1 MTTTMNNRMEQI
13 NLLLSPD
20 GISVQWTE
28 KFKNNG
34 RKKGLLVHGREKNCS
49 PILYVDEDFWEKSDT
64 DIVEFLKDAYETHSC
79 QIDTDEFLS
88 RESILQK
95 VLPRVF
101 SASNISLMQ
110 KDHLVFEQQM
120 NLVFAFYV
128 PLCGDEKGMATVTLT
143 ELILRE
149 YDIDREE
156 LLVAA
161 AKNMEKET
169 VIEDMFLLLQKMGY
183 IPQEEEG
190 TAPSSLLVATNKAQ
204 LHGAGILFCK
214 EALLKIGEKLG
225 EKYVILPSSI
235 HECICVPFV
244 SEEEISHFRQMVREV
259 NQSAVLPEDRLTDSV
274 YLCDRGILSLAAE

>member
-1 MTTTMNNRMEQI
+1 
-13 NLLLSPD
+13 
-20 GISVQWTE
+20 
-28 KFKNNG
+28 
-34 RKKGLLVHGREKNCS
+34 
-49 PILYVDEDFWEKSDT
+49 
-64 DIVEFLKDAYETHSC
+64 
-79 QIDTDEFLS
+79 
-88 RESILQK
+88 
-95 VLPRVF
+95 
-101 SASNISLMQ
+101 
-110 KDHLVFEQQM
+110 
-120 NLVFAFYV
+120 
-128 PLCGDEKGMATVTLT
+128 MATVTLT

-149 YDIDREE
+149 YDIDRKE

-190 TAPSSLLVATNKAQ
+190 TAPSSLLVVTNKAQ

-214 EALLKIGEKLG
+214 EVLLKIGEKLG